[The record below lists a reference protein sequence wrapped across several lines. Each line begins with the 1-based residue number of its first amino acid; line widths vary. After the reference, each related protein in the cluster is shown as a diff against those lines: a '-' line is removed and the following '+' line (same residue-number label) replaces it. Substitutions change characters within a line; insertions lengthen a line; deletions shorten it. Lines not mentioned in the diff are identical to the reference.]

1 MHFMVLFKYDIR
13 KIIVANNKN
22 GNFIGTCEQSFKSQ
36 YLTKLLW
43 YI

>member
-1 MHFMVLFKYDIR
+1 MALFTYDIK
-13 KIIVANNKN
+13 KIIGANNKN
-22 GNFIGTCEQSFKSQ
+22 GNVMGTCEQGFKSQ